1 MNITTRVEI
10 ERAIVKRIVRSAFAA
25 GYSVT
30 VHDGDAISLVRSRS
44 LSGVMA
50 AVMTTDEDTLIF
62 RDKET
67 EARIGQVS
75 LVYGNCGWD
84 VISDHTDSKVME
96 SMLADA
102 TRYAEMVE
110 FQYC

>member
-1 MNITTRVEI
+1 MNISTRIEI
-10 ERAIVKRIVRSAFAA
+10 ERAIVKRIVRSALLS

-30 VHDGDAISLVRSRS
+30 VHDGDSISLVRSRS
-44 LSGVMA
+44 LSAVMA

-67 EARIGQVS
+67 QARIGQVS

-84 VISDHTDSKVME
+84 VISDCTDSKAME
-96 SMLADA
+96 LLLADA
-102 TRYAEMVE
+102 VRYAETVE